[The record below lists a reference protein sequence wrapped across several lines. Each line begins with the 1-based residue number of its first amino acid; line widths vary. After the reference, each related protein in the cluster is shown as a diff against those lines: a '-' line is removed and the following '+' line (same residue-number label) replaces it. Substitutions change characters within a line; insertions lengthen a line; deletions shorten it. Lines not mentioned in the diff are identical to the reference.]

1 MDEAK
6 RKEVRKTKGEE
17 GSKVLTIRTKIITA
31 LISVLSVFII
41 LTSIV
46 LVKKLSETSKRNA
59 VAKLYDSSKNL
70 SSYVKTVIKNV
81 YDTNKTKTFDTLL
94 EKGTAANA
102 SLATSIGMS
111 FAFFFRENGVGIDN
125 KKASPVLLEFIKT
138 QKYKE
143 FKEEKF
149 KLIKKLL
156 EHGQDPKGYIL
167 LHKVLTLVND
177 EEDLDNLLKN
187 RTQKELVQ

>member
-1 MDEAK
+1 MKHLAMIIFLITSLYSREANC
-6 RKEVRKTKGEE
+6 TDMFG
-17 GSKVLTIRTKIITA
+17 
-31 LISVLSVFII
+31 LIF
-41 LTSIV
+41 
-46 LVKKLSETSKRNA
+46 N
-59 VAKLYDSSKNL
+59 KNL
-70 SSYVKTVIKNV
+70 SDVETAKYIKYYIDDLGCDANMTIEIPDLSIRPNLLEYA

-94 EKGTAANA
+94 AKGTAANA

-125 KKASPVLLEFIKT
+125 KKASPELLEFIKT

-156 EHGQDPKGYIL
+156 DHGQDPKGYIL
-167 LHKVLTLVND
+167 LQKVLTLVND
-177 EEDLDNLLKN
+177 EKDLENLLNNGTK
-187 RTQKELVQ
+187 KELAQ

>member
-1 MDEAK
+1 MKQLAIIIFLITSLYSHEANCLNMFAVVFDKNTTDENTAK
-6 RKEVRKTKGEE
+6 CIEYYIDELGCDANIVPSFAND
-17 GSKVLTIRTKIITA
+17 GS
-31 LISVLSVFII
+31 
-41 LTSIV
+41 
-46 LVKKLSETSKRNA
+46 
-59 VAKLYDSSKNL
+59 NL
-70 SSYVKTVIKNV
+70 LDAAYEN
-81 YDTNKTKTFDTLL
+81 NKTKTFDLL
-94 EKGTAANA
+94 LNKGITPDKWLTAII
-102 SLATSIGMS
+102 ATE
-111 FAFFFRENGVGIDN
+111 FLVFFRENSDGIKD
-125 KKASPVLLEFIKT
+125 KKASPELLEFIKT

>member
-1 MDEAK
+1 MRQLAIIIFLITSLYSHEANCLNMFAAIFDKNTTDENTAK
-6 RKEVRKTKGEE
+6 YIEYYIDKLGCDANM
-17 GSKVLTIRTKIITA
+17 TIEIPD
-31 LISVLSVFII
+31 LSIRPN
-41 LTSIV
+41 L
-46 LVKKLSETSKRNA
+46 LEYA
-59 VAKLYDSSKNL
+59 YDA
-70 SSYVKTVIKNV
+70 
-81 YDTNKTKTFDTLL
+81 NKTKTFDTLL

-125 KKASPVLLEFIKT
+125 KKTSPELLEFIKN

-156 EHGQDPKGYIL
+156 EHGQDPKDY
-167 LHKVLTLVND
+167 KVLKIILKIIN
-177 EEDLDNLLKN
+177 EEKDLENLLKDGAK
-187 RTQKELVQ
+187 KELAQ